1 MSTKQTRRRF
11 SSEFKLKVVLDALK
25 ERQSLAELSQ
35 KYEVSQVMISRWKS
49 EFLEAAPRVFS
60 KTKSEDTK
68 SLEAA
73 NEKLYTEIG
82 RQKIEI
88 DFLKKVYANLGNE
101 SPRPFCETRLDL
113 VGTQA
118 MRASLGLTWPT
129 LLHAQRRTYGEFAN
143 HAHYGRAL
151 VGTSYGR
158 CLEHGSFA
166 EGSSY

>member
-49 EFLEAAPRVFS
+49 EFLEAASRVFF

-73 NEKLYTEIG
+73 NEKLYTEI
-82 RQKIEI
+82 
-88 DFLKKVYANLGNE
+88 
-101 SPRPFCETRLDL
+101 
-113 VGTQA
+113 
-118 MRASLGLTWPT
+118 
-129 LLHAQRRTYGEFAN
+129 
-143 HAHYGRAL
+143 
-151 VGTSYGR
+151 
-158 CLEHGSFA
+158 
-166 EGSSY
+166 